1 VARPPKLQPSAAPAH
16 RCSTATT
23 GEGEWGMGLI
33 GAREVVERWRNC
45 AKGGGGG
52 ALGVGLLRAWR
63 EGKEGQGRS
72 GEERGCRGTLL

>member
-1 VARPPKLQPSAAPAH
+1 
-16 RCSTATT
+16 
-23 GEGEWGMGLI
+23 MGLI
-33 GAREVVERWRNC
+33 GAREVVERRRNC

-72 GEERGCRGTLL
+72 GEERGCRGTLLRGGESGRRRWGAIMAIWFSGEGKRRG